1 MSSMAIMGG
10 LAAVGT
16 VLQGVASYQENK
28 YQAKVADANADIMRA
43 NADQKRLE
51 TSINEDVIREQNRRT
66 LARNIAA
73 SSEQGMANSATTI
86 GALGQQATDLE
97 QNALNLRY
105 EGIAAA
111 ENMDIQANYY
121 NQMAKGYKRQGNN
134 AFYMS
139 LIKAPIAYAS
149 AYTSAGGDIGSY
161 FSSTSRNTKLSPESY
176 LIGGNRYVA
185 YSK

>member
-1 MSSMAIMGG
+1 MSSMAIMGS
-10 LAAVGT
+10 LAAATT
-16 VLQGVASYQENK
+16 VLNTISTIQENNVK
-28 YQAKVADANADIMRA
+28 ARLSDANADILRA

-51 TSINEDVIREQNRRT
+51 TSINEDVTREQNRRT

-111 ENMDIQANYY
+111 ENMDIQADYMNR
-121 NQMAKGYKRQGNN
+121 QAKEYRKQSQNS
-134 AFYMS
+134 FYMG
-139 LIKAPIAYAS
+139 LIKTPISYLS
-149 AYTSAGGDIGSY
+149 GYLQAGGDPSSM
-161 FSSTSRNTKLSPESY
+161 FSKSARNTKLPIESY